1 MMHLAL
7 RRTGRQ
13 QSRTGDHA
21 VRALFAFA
29 AATLIAAGP
38 VQAQQAKPADPAPL
52 ADHHMHIQS
61 ELISDWLRQ
70 MQAAAPAAFDGISD
84 DLFAVRSGADAV
96 RELDRAG
103 IRQGV
108 LLSMGYMF
116 GFAAVPIAP
125 DDMAKRMRAENRF
138 NVDAARASHDRLIAF
153 VGINPFQP
161 NALKEL
167 DYWSRKRGASGVKL
181 HLGNSGFDPA
191 NTEQLHQLAAFF
203 AAARKARMPLV
214 VHLRGAA
221 PFTAANVGIFIDQV
235 LSQAGDLP
243 VQIAH
248 GGGYGGIDQPTL
260 DALAAYGDAIAR
272 KAPGTENL
280 VLDLSAVV
288 QFDPAKAPEP
298 KDPADTRSVEEM
310 RAAYVAGMRQIG
322 LDRFMLASDW
332 PALHPPAEYFVEERK
347 TLPVTDAEWRQLCG
361 NLAPYLRRSWKRN

>member
-1 MMHLAL
+1 MMPLAL
-7 RRTGRQ
+7 RRSGQRR
-13 QSRTGDHA
+13 SRIGGHA
-21 VRALFAFA
+21 ARMLLAFA
-29 AATLIAAGP
+29 ALLATGP
-38 VQAQQAKPADPAPL
+38 AHAQETKPIDPAPL

-61 ELISDWLRQ
+61 ELISDWLRR
-70 MQAAAPAAFDGISD
+70 MQAAAPTAFDGISD
-84 DLFAVRSGADAV
+84 DLFAVRSGADAL

-125 DDMAKRMRAENRF
+125 DEMAKRMRAENRF
-138 NVDAARASHDRLIAF
+138 NVNAALASHGRLIAF

-167 DYWSRKRGASGVKL
+167 DYWSHRRGASGVKL

-191 NTEQLHQLAAFF
+191 NTEQVRQLRAFF
-203 AAARKARMPLV
+203 AAASKARMPLV

-221 PFTAANVGIFIDQV
+221 PFTAANVGVFIDKI

-272 KAPGTENL
+272 KAPGTANL
-280 VLDLSAVV
+280 VFDLSAVV

-298 KDPADTRSVEEM
+298 RDAAETRSIDEL
-310 RAAYVAGMRQIG
+310 RTAYVEAMRKIG
-322 LDRFMLASDW
+322 IDRFVLASDW
-332 PALHPPAEYFVEERK
+332 PALHPPTEYFAAEQAQ
-347 TLPVTDAEWRQLCG
+347 LPVTETEWKRLCA
-361 NLAPYLRRSWKRN
+361 NLAPYLRSDWASKP